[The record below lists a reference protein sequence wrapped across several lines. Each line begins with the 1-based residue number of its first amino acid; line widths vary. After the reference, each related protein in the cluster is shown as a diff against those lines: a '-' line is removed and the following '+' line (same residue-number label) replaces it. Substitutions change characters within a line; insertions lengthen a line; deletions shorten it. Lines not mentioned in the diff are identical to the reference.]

1 MDILFA
7 ATQPGQEGGG
17 ILAFLP
23 FILIMAI
30 LYFFMI
36 RPQSK
41 KQKEKEKMLSDLKKG
56 DKIVTMGGIFGT
68 VSGFKD
74 SGRAIILKV
83 DKNTNLTLNKTAIA
97 GQAAKISDIDLKN
110 QS

>member
-7 ATQPGQEGGG
+7 AAQPGQEGGG

-36 RPQSK
+36 RPQTK
-41 KQKEKEKMLSDLKKG
+41 KQKEKEKCFQNLKRVTGSFPWVVSLEQFQDLR
-56 DKIVTMGGIFGT
+56 T
-68 VSGFKD
+68 VVGP
-74 SGRAIILKV
+74 LY
-83 DKNTNLTLNKTAIA
+83 
-97 GQAAKISDIDLKN
+97 
-110 QS
+110 

>member
-7 ATQPGQEGGG
+7 AAQPGQEGGG

-36 RPQSK
+36 RPQTK
-41 KQKEKEKMLSDLKKG
+41 KQKEKEKMLSELKKG
-56 DKIVTMGGIFGT
+56 DRVISMGGIFGT
-68 VSGFKD
+68 VSGFKN
-74 SGRAIILKV
+74 SGRSIILKV
-83 DKNTNLTLNKTAIA
+83 DKNTNLTLNKTAISGLA
-97 GQAAKISDIDLKN
+97 GKVSDTN
-110 QS
+110 FEGES

>member
-7 ATQPGQEGGG
+7 AAQPGQEGGG

-36 RPQSK
+36 RPQTK
-41 KQKEKEKMLSDLKKG
+41 KQKEKEKMLSELKKG
-56 DKIVTMGGIFGT
+56 DRVISMGGIFGT
-68 VSGFKD
+68 VSGFKN
-74 SGRAIILKV
+74 SGRSVILKV

-97 GQAAKISDIDLKN
+97 GLAGKVSDTYFDGE
-110 QS
+110 S

>member
-7 ATQPGQEGGG
+7 AAQPGQEGGG

-36 RPQSK
+36 RPQTK
-41 KQKEKEKMLSDLKKG
+41 KQKEKEKMLSELKKG
-56 DKIVTMGGIFGT
+56 DRVISMGGIL
-68 VSGFKD
+68 SL
-74 SGRAIILKV
+74 IHI
-83 DKNTNLTLNKTAIA
+83 
-97 GQAAKISDIDLKN
+97 
-110 QS
+110 

>member
-7 ATQPGQEGGG
+7 AAQPGQEGGG

-36 RPQSK
+36 RPQTK
-41 KQKEKEKMLSDLKKG
+41 KQKEKEKMLSELKKG
-56 DKIVTMGGIFGT
+56 DRVISMGGIFGT
-68 VSGFKD
+68 VSGFKN
-74 SGRAIILKV
+74 SGRSVILKAV
-83 DKNTNLTLNKTAIA
+83 SYTHLRAHET
-97 GQAAKISDIDLKN
+97 
-110 QS
+110 

>member
-7 ATQPGQEGGG
+7 ATQPGQGGGG

-36 RPQSK
+36 RPQTK
-41 KQKEKEKMLSDLKKG
+41 KQKEKEKMLSELKRGTKSFPAVVSLEQFQDLR
-56 DKIVTMGGIFGT
+56 IVVGP
-68 VSGFKD
+68 
-74 SGRAIILKV
+74 LY
-83 DKNTNLTLNKTAIA
+83 
-97 GQAAKISDIDLKN
+97 
-110 QS
+110 

>member
-1 MDILFA
+1 
-7 ATQPGQEGGG
+7 
-17 ILAFLP
+17 
-23 FILIMAI
+23 
-30 LYFFMI
+30 
-36 RPQSK
+36 
-41 KQKEKEKMLSDLKKG
+41 
-56 DKIVTMGGIFGT
+56 MGGIFGT

>member
-7 ATQPGQEGGG
+7 ATQPGQGGGG

-41 KQKEKEKMLSDLKKG
+41 KQKEKEKMLSELKKG
-56 DKIVTMGGIFGT
+56 DKVISSGGIFGT
-68 VSGFKD
+68 VSGFKN
-74 SGRAIILKV
+74 SGRCIILKV

>member
-7 ATQPGQEGGG
+7 GAQSGQGGGG
-17 ILAFLP
+17 IFTFMP

-36 RPQSK
+36 RPQTK
-41 KQKEKEKMLSDLKKG
+41 KRKEKEKMLGDLKKG
-56 DKIVTMGGIFGT
+56 DKIITMGGIFGT
-68 VSGFKD
+68 VSGFKN
-74 SGRAIILKV
+74 SGRSIILKV
-83 DKNTNLTLNKTAIA
+83 DKNTNLTLNKTAIS
-97 GQAAKISDIDLKN
+97 GLAAKVGDADMET